1 MVGSY
6 LSLTSMTNAKYLGL
20 FFALALLPISALAQV
35 DAVLHGL
42 VLDSLS
48 SAPIAGVHV
57 RLVRTS
63 TLDEVRMAV
72 TNKQGIFRIEA
83 PKAKGYALQ
92 LGHVGYVPKR
102 VAIPQGQGSDTL
114 RIRLSSK
121 VYTIPEV
128 VIGRNAP
135 EVVYQ
140 RKELHV
146 GDHYATREGVWVLAY
161 EQPRMWH
168 REENAG
174 EQLFRNARLVLLD
187 TLFNEVAS
195 YKLPGEVR
203 CLHHDHRGRVVVDGQ
218 RDAWVAELR
227 NGEIAMGIVDR
238 KTLHT
243 AILPWTDSTAGRL
256 LGTNR
261 SEEWPAFDHLAFDPE
276 SDLQQ
281 AFCTIEDE
289 HVMELFRSQYKY
301 MSGRDKVI
309 AMDLEKDTGID
320 KQVIAGY
327 MTGFQHHP
335 YFSVPYAPLF
345 VVNDTLCVFDHVR
358 QQIRRFTP
366 AGEGIDEV
374 PMQHANDRRWR
385 GRLIQ
390 DRADLK
396 VYALFARGS
405 STWLCRVE
413 PSTGLL
419 GAPASLAHPF
429 PEEVQIHGG
438 YAYYVYRPT
447 GPRDQRTLYR
457 EAVRQGP

>member
-6 LSLTSMTNAKYLGL
+6 LSHTSMTNAKYLGL
-20 FFALALLPISALAQV
+20 FLALALLPVSVLAQV
-35 DAVLHGL
+35 DTLLHGL
-42 VLDSLS
+42 VLDSLT

-72 TNKQGIFRIEA
+72 SDEQGAFLIQA
-83 PKAKGYALQ
+83 PRAKGYALL
-92 LGHVGYVPKR
+92 LGHLGYVPKR
-102 VAIPQGQGSDTL
+102 VAIPQDQSADTL

-128 VIGRNAP
+128 VIGSKAP
-135 EVVYQ
+135 EVVFQ

-195 YKLPGEVR
+195 HKFPGEVR
-203 CLHHDHRGRVVVDGQ
+203 RLHHDHRGRVVVDGQ
-218 RDAWVAELR
+218 RDAWVAEWR
-227 NGEIAMGIVDR
+227 NGAIALGIVDR
-238 KTLHT
+238 KTLHN

-256 LGTNR
+256 LGTDRN
-261 SEEWPAFDHLAFDPE
+261 EQWPTFHHLAFDPQ

-327 MTGFQHHP
+327 MTGFQRHP
-335 YFSVPYAPLF
+335 YFKVPYAPLF

-366 AGEGIDEV
+366 AGDGIDEV

-390 DRADLK
+390 DREDLN

-419 GAPASLAHPF
+419 GAPASLTHPF

-457 EAVRQGP
+457 EAVRKEP

>member
-1 MVGSY
+1 
-6 LSLTSMTNAKYLGL
+6 MTNAKYLGL
-20 FFALALLPISALAQV
+20 FFALALLPVSALAQV
-35 DAVLHGL
+35 DALLQGL
-42 VLDSLS
+42 VLDSS
-48 SAPIAGVHV
+48 TSAPIAGVHV
-57 RLVRTS
+57 RLVRSS
-63 TLDEVRMAV
+63 TLDEVQMTV
-72 TNKQGIFRIEA
+72 SDEQGAFRIQA
-83 PKAKGYALQ
+83 PRAKGYSLQ
-92 LGHVGYVPKR
+92 FGHVGYVPKR
-102 VAIPQGQGSDTL
+102 VAVPQSQGSDTL
-114 RIRLSSK
+114 RIRLKAK

-135 EVVYQ
+135 EVVYE
-140 RKELHV
+140 RKDIHV
-146 GDHYATREGVWVLAY
+146 GDHYATREGIWVLAY

-187 TLFNEVAS
+187 TLFNEMAS

-203 CLHHDHRGRVVVDGQ
+203 RLHHDHRGRVVVDGQ

-238 KTLHT
+238 KTLHD

-261 SEEWPAFDHLAFDPE
+261 SEEWPAFDHLAFDPA

-366 AGEGIDEV
+366 AGVGIDEV
-374 PMQHANDRRWR
+374 PMQHANDRQWR

-390 DRADLK
+390 DRDDAN
-396 VYALFARGS
+396 VYALFARGPRS
-405 STWLCRVE
+405 WLCRVE

-419 GAPASLAHPF
+419 GTPTSLAHPF
-429 PEEVQIHGG
+429 PEEVQIFGG

-447 GPRDQRTLYR
+447 GSRDQRTLFR
-457 EAVRQGP
+457 EAVRRVH